1 MEAHLPLI
9 WALILGLS
17 VLIYV
22 TLDGFDLGVGVLFGT
37 TRDEAARRQ
46 MMAAIA
52 PVWDGN
58 ETWLVVT
65 GAGLYACFPLVYSVL
80 LPAFYLPLTLLLV
93 ALILRGVAFEFR
105 YKTVRGRWIWDW
117 EFFLGSLLAAFVQGA
132 AVGAMVGELPVV
144 GNRFVGGP
152 FEWLTPFAVACGVG
166 LVFGYMLLGAT
177 WLVLKTEGEV
187 QAWARRRVLPLL
199 AAVLVFLL
207 IATIYSLAS
216 DLRIMGRYLDRPWL
230 FLFPAAGAIATI
242 VLFFSCRAGRSDATP
257 FAMAALIFV
266 SAFATMAASFWPYMV
281 PFTITIG
288 DAAAPPQSLT
298 FMFYGAGIVVLP
310 VILIYT
316 AVVYWV
322 FRGKVRT
329 DVEYH

>member
-9 WALILGLS
+9 WALILGLA

-22 TLDGFDLGVGVLFGT
+22 TLDGFDLGVGILFGT
-37 TRDEAARRQ
+37 TRNETARRN

-58 ETWLVVT
+58 ETWLIVV

-117 EFFLGSLLAAFVQGA
+117 GFFLGSLLATFVQGA

-144 GNRFVGGP
+144 GGRFVGGS
-152 FEWLTPFAVACGVG
+152 FDWLTPFAVACGIG

-177 WLVLKTEGEV
+177 WLVLKTEGDV
-187 QAWARRRVLPLL
+187 HTWARRRILPLL

-230 FLFPAAGAIATI
+230 FVFPALGAVATI
-242 VLFFSCRAGRSDATP
+242 VLFFSARAGRSDCTP
-257 FAMAALIFV
+257 FAMAALIFL

-281 PFTITIG
+281 PFTITIA
-288 DAAAPPQSLT
+288 DAAAPPQSLK

-322 FRGKVRT
+322 FRGKVRP